1 MVSSG
6 LPAPE
11 LSLFLFLLHLLFF
24 YLLRLDTRVFDH
36 VKKNL
41 VVTRGRQIVTDAED
55 GRPIW
60 GWADLPALRVV

>member
-11 LSLFLFLLHLLFF
+11 LSLFLFFLHLLFF
-24 YLLRLDTRVFDH
+24 YLFRLDARVFDH

-41 VVTRGRQIVTDAED
+41 VVARGSQIVANAED

-60 GWADLPALRVV
+60 GWADLQTLRVV